1 MQDSCGDAAFSMS
14 NSQPLESQDMQPLRR
29 VEIKEIEDVDSPC
42 SRARFTEAYP
52 GQVGK
57 TLGHSE
63 TQFER
68 WHQEQENQG
77 ESTWV
82 PFEDQAE
89 WDLAC
94 WLIRNVGQKSIDE
107 YLKLPIVSS
116 DSLVFRTQTKSCLK
130 IQQHAQLS
138 FHNTYSFLKKIDKL
152 PSGPEWTCDVVDVT
166 GDWEGEDSMPMRE
179 ELELWCYELD

>member
-1 MQDSCGDAAFSMS
+1 M
-14 NSQPLESQDMQPLRR
+14 
-29 VEIKEIEDVDSPC
+29 
-42 SRARFTEAYP
+42 
-52 GQVGK
+52 
-57 TLGHSE
+57 
-63 TQFER
+63 
-68 WHQEQENQG
+68 
-77 ESTWV
+77 

-138 FHNTYSFLKKIDKL
+138 FHNTYSFLKKIDEL

-166 GDWEGEDSMPMRE
+166 GDREGEDGMPMRE
-179 ELELWCYELD
+179 ELELWRHDPIKCIQDLIGNPALREHLAYQPEHVYADSQRANCIIDDTWTADWWWNTQASVDLYITLTAWHLYRA